1 MINPTVGVASTLAA
15 KGHQLGRLYDRQARL
30 TKRANME
37 ASPRCPLWGQSGV
50 GLTDGVR
57 RSSERRE
64 ANGRPMTSA
73 ALQAVKGYTTR
84 RLTNGG
90 GAAVGF
96 TPAASNRGR
105 EANTKRVSG
114 LTTDK
119 PQSRQL
125 RPVRQP

>member
-1 MINPTVGVASTLAA
+1 
-15 KGHQLGRLYDRQARL
+15 
-30 TKRANME
+30 
-37 ASPRCPLWGQSGV
+37 
-50 GLTDGVR
+50 
-57 RSSERRE
+57 
-64 ANGRPMTSA
+64 MTSA

-84 RLTNGG
+84 RLTNGS
-90 GAAVGF
+90 GAAIGF